1 MYIRAKKLNE
11 TPSFTPQKAQ
21 FYSQNPGGLN
31 PPTFLASSQNQ
42 SRFCEVSQFSTAVRS
57 QQPYG
62 WLKHSEQSQ
71 KVKDQGAR
79 APLISYKYTT
89 RSFVECLWSQA
100 EVIAF
105 VLIPR
110 TLIYRTGI
118 LQYGIYF

>member
-1 MYIRAKKLNE
+1 MRPQVLHPRKH
-11 TPSFTPQKAQ
+11 SFILRTQVDWIHQP
-21 FYSQNPGGLN
+21 
-31 PPTFLASSQNQ
+31 FLASSQNQ

-89 RSFVECLWSQA
+89 RSFVERLWSQA
-100 EVIAF
+100 EVIVF